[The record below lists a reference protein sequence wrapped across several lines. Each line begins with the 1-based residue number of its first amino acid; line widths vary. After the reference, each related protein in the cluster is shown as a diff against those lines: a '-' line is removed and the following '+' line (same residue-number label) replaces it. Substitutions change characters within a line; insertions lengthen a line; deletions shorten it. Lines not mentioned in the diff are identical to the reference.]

1 MPKDVLPSAA
11 AIDDVVER
19 VNLHA
24 PFKRG
29 TVRNSEVTL
38 GGVVEKGVE
47 LFIGGTE
54 IIGSRKQME
63 IVKVKR
69 LVRFLQKVHRCF
81 HKAETAPVAADSF
94 F

>member
-19 VNLHA
+19 VNLQA

-47 LFIGGTE
+47 LFIGGAE
-54 IIGSRKQME
+54 IIGSGKQMK

-81 HKAETAPVAADSF
+81 HKTETAPVAADSF